1 MSALR
6 RLLLRLFNV
15 LHPGR
20 AEPDLG
26 REIDAHLTLLEDE
39 FQRRGASPE
48 EARLH
53 ARRKFGGVELA
64 KELHR
69 DTRSFMWLDQFR
81 HDVRDGA
88 RAVARYPVAALVAV
102 VSLAFGIGAMTT
114 TLTVRDVV
122 FRKPP
127 PLYERPAELSFV
139 RVGQPDR
146 QMQDPYGAS
155 TPGALF
161 RAWRDASLPGV
172 ALAAASPARLRDV
185 RTADGA
191 DSVVVRTISP
201 DLFAVLGVGAVEG
214 RTFTEATARAAGFRE
229 AVLSRRV
236 WHTLFDDRPD
246 AIGST
251 IWIENE
257 PFVVVGVTPARFWFT
272 AMNAPIWIPLDRTR
286 LSVDDMLTVV
296 ARRPPGMTPEGLIDV
311 LQPSLTAYTRQLPA
325 SDRQRRL
332 KTFPVDGTAMGHAM
346 ALLLPYVL
354 GASVVLTLL
363 IACANVAVL
372 MIAQWTA
379 REHEIA
385 IRASLG
391 ASRGRIVRAL
401 VTESMVL
408 AVAGGVF
415 GVCATY
421 ALRGILVSRTRGE
434 SAFFDLSID
443 PHILVQAALITLAT
457 GILAGMAPALY
468 ETRRLHINP
477 LTTLASSDRIRQ
489 RWRHALVVLEITVTI
504 ALLVE
509 TGGMIDGYLRAL
521 KAEMGFE
528 RRPLLS
534 AQIENTGGIP
544 IAPLLDAVS
553 RVPGVAS
560 ATAATTVPFAFMSHG
575 ASRRVAGD
583 SAGNPEAVAE
593 ESSITPGFFST
604 LGVQLLAGRDFS
616 EAEST
621 RSRIAI
627 INEALARQF
636 FSGQDA
642 IGRRVFI
649 GADGYDIIGV
659 AGDYATNP
667 LERRHIAP
675 KLFLPLRADGLAAK
689 RLQLLVR
696 AVSDPAPL
704 VRSVRQAA
712 RDASAGNTVASAF
725 TYDQITEVMGEEML
739 VGTAPL
745 VPLIAIGMVLTTAG
759 IYGVLAFAIARR
771 SRELAVR
778 VAIGATGRDLL
789 RLVTAQSARLI
800 VTGIALGIGLTFA
813 LSRIVRASGGA
824 GSIYD
829 PDWPA
834 FAAPV
839 LIVAAI
845 GGLATLV
852 PSRRAM
858 RIDPAA
864 ILRDS

>member
-6 RLLLRLFNV
+6 RLLLRLINA

-39 FQRRGASPE
+39 CQRRGATAA
-48 EARLH
+48 EARLN
-53 ARRKFGGVELA
+53 ARRTFRGVELA

-69 DTRSFMWLDQFR
+69 DTRSFMWLDQLR

-146 QMQDPYGAS
+146 QMPGPYGAS
-155 TPGALF
+155 TPGTLF
-161 RAWRDASLPGV
+161 RSWREASLPGV
-172 ALAAASPARLRDV
+172 ALAAASSARLRDV
-185 RTADGA
+185 RTVDRG
-191 DSVVVRTISP
+191 DSVVVRPISP

-214 RTFTEATARAAGFRE
+214 RTFAEATARVGGFRE
-229 AVLSRRV
+229 AVLSRRL
-236 WHTLFDDRPD
+236 WHTLFDDRPG

-251 IWIENE
+251 IWIENQ
-257 PFVVVGVTPARFWFT
+257 PFVVVGVMPARFWFT

-286 LSVDDMLTVV
+286 LSADDMLTVV
-296 ARRPPGMTPEGLIDV
+296 ARRQAGVTPEGLIDT

-332 KTFPVDGTAMGHAM
+332 KTFPVDGTPIGHAM

-401 VTESMVL
+401 VTESVL
-408 AVAGGVF
+408 LALAGGVF

-421 ALRGILVSRTRGE
+421 ALRGIFVSRTRGE
-434 SAFFDLSID
+434 GAFFDLSID
-443 PHILVQAALITLAT
+443 PHILVQATLITLAT

-468 ETRRLHINP
+468 ETRRLHSNP

-509 TGGMIDGYLRAL
+509 TGGMIEGYRRAL
-521 KAEMGFE
+521 NAEMGFE

-544 IAPLLDAVS
+544 IAPMLDAVTQL
-553 RVPGVAS
+553 PGVAS
-560 ATAATTVPFAFMSHG
+560 ATAATTTPFRAAG
-575 ASRRVAGD
+575 ASRRVARD
-583 SAGNPEAVAE
+583 SAGGPEAAAE
-593 ESSITPGFFST
+593 EASITPGFFST
-604 LGVQLLAGRDFS
+604 LGVQLLAGREFS
-616 EAEST
+616 AAEST

-627 INEALARQF
+627 INETLARQLF
-636 FSGQDA
+636 AGQDA

-649 GADGYDIIGV
+649 GADGYDIIGI

-667 LERRHIAP
+667 LERRHIVA
-675 KLFLPLRADGLAAK
+675 KLFLPLRTDGMITK

-725 TYDQITEVMGEEML
+725 TYDQITEVMSEEML

-745 VPLIAIGMVLTTAG
+745 APLIAIGMVLTTAG

-778 VAIGATGRDLL
+778 VAIGATGRDLI
-789 RLVTAQSARLI
+789 RLVTTQSARLI

-813 LSRIVRASGGA
+813 LSRIVRVSGGA

-829 PDWPA
+829 PGWPA

-839 LIVAAI
+839 LVIAAI

-864 ILRDS
+864 ILRNS